1 MNHNETMVI
10 TVLNGGVTVPTMVA
24 SCYIIT
30 FIRTVTV
37 IIYSRKNFLDRGDER
52 HSSNTFP
59 PLYHPSQPYKS
70 KPFTVGNQPRKPRSL
85 QRGLTVKHSNSIRSI
100 QLYGSILP
108 STILNHTSV
117 CSSSSIVCI
126 QSKSSTQSIR
136 SKKLLCLS

>member
-59 PLYHPSQPYKS
+59 PCIHPSQPYKS
-70 KPFTVGNQPRKPRSL
+70 KPFTVANQPRKPRSL